1 MEIPKTL
8 YKFRKF
14 NDLTIKSIIEDTI
27 FFALPETF
35 NDPLDCQPVVE
46 ATSTDSALGTIY
58 KKLVFQRISQKIT
71 PKYAPSVP
79 PGESFIAR
87 RGRLYDDAHRLTDS
101 VMEDTLGSACLSKSS
116 GSDDGRETRTDILV
130 KGIQDELRKREQ
142 RGVFCLSVSDTNVL
156 MWSHYGDNHQ
166 GLCLGYSVPEQIT
179 GHHKNKV
186 HKVLIFTEN
195 WVLPHF
201 S

>member
-58 KKLVFQRISQKIT
+58 KKLVFQRISQEIT
-71 PKYAPSVP
+71 PKYGFSRT
-79 PGESFIAR
+79 FR
-87 RGRLYDDAHRLTDS
+87 DD
-101 VMEDTLGSACLSKSS
+101 
-116 GSDDGRETRTDILV
+116 
-130 KGIQDELRKREQ
+130 
-142 RGVFCLSVSDTNVL
+142 VF
-156 MWSHYGDNHQ
+156 
-166 GLCLGYSVPEQIT
+166 
-179 GHHKNKV
+179 
-186 HKVLIFTEN
+186 
-195 WVLPHF
+195 
-201 S
+201 